1 MTNLINENLF
11 ELFEKLVRSIYSEDF
26 IPLHRPVF
34 DEHDKENVAN
44 CIDSNFVS
52 SAGKEITTFEQKVA
66 SFTGSKFAISTV
78 TGTAALHVSLK
89 VLGVEAHDEVICPCL
104 SFVATA
110 NVIKYCGAEPIF
122 LDVEKQNGALCPIQ
136 LKKFLTEETHFKNGT
151 LINKNT
157 GRRIR
162 ACIVM
167 HTFGHPAQMEE
178 LSILCKKFILPLV
191 EDAAEALGSRSKG
204 KHVGNLSDVAVYSF
218 NGNKIITTGGGGM
231 VTTDDPVLAKSLKH
245 LTTTAKVP
253 HRYEY
258 FHDQLGFNYR
268 MPNLNACLG
277 LNQMDQIDKFLIS
290 KRNVAN
296 IYSDF
301 FTQTPFRLC
310 SEPDG
315 CKSNYWLNTVSF
327 SNSQEKY
334 EFLEFTNSRN
344 IMTRP
349 IWALLSS
356 LPYFEGCQTY
366 GDQVAK
372 SIYETTVNLPSSVPV

>member
-1 MTNLINENLF
+1 MIDKNLF

-34 DEHDKENVAN
+34 DEHDKKNVAN

-52 SAGKEITTFEQKVA
+52 SAGKEIASFEQKV
-66 SFTGSKFAISTV
+66 SRYTCTKFAISTV
-78 TGTAALHVSLK
+78 TGTAALHVALK
-89 VLGVEAHDEVICPCL
+89 VLGVEAQDEVICPCL

-110 NVIKYCGAEPIF
+110 NAIKYCGAEPVF

-136 LKKFLTEETHFKNGT
+136 LKKFLIEETKFKNDT

-178 LSILCKKFILPLV
+178 LSILCKKFMLPLV
-191 EDAAEALGSRSKG
+191 EDAAEALGSLSKG
-204 KHVGNLSDVAVYSF
+204 KHVGNLCDVAVYSF

-231 VTTDDPVLAKSLKH
+231 VTTNDPVLAKKLKH

-253 HRYEY
+253 HKYEY

-277 LNQMDQIDKFLIS
+277 LNQMDQIEKFLIS
-290 KRNVAN
+290 KRKVAN

-301 FTQTPFRLC
+301 FKQTPFRFW
-310 SEPDG
+310 SEPDN
-315 CKSNYWLNTVSF
+315 CESNYWLNTVSF
-327 SNSQEKY
+327 SSSQEKH

-349 IWALLSS
+349 VWALLSS
-356 LPYFEGCQTY
+356 LPYFKGCYIY